1 MPGQSFGPA
10 FSFWIC
16 AFRISGREWVAM
28 KMLTQIWYACLEHAM
43 GCLNWLVRRRS
54 SAAYLPAH
62 LAIGIRGED
71 AAYFYLR
78 RNGYT
83 VAARRWSSGH
93 QPGDIDLIAWQGPL
107 LCFVEVKTRTA
118 HDATP
123 AEVAVDAHKRKI
135 LRSLAHEYVRQLPQE
150 TAPQVRFDVLSV
162 YLVPGKKREFVHY
175 ENAFGWS
182 ERRPD

>member
-1 MPGQSFGPA
+1 
-10 FSFWIC
+10 
-16 AFRISGREWVAM
+16 M
-28 KMLTQIWYACLEHAM
+28 KWMTQIWITCEERGLDA
-43 GCLNWLVRRRS
+43 LNWLIRRGSR
-54 SAAYLPAH
+54 ARYLAPH
-62 LAIGIRGED
+62 LIIGIKGED

-78 RNGYT
+78 RKGYI

-118 HDATP
+118 HDATA

-162 YLVPGKKREFVHY
+162 YLVPKQKREFVHF
-175 ENAFGWS
+175 ENAFGWN
-182 ERRPD
+182 EQRRDWD